1 MTIKKIIKY
10 VVLVLV
16 IVIVAGFSFFFVG
29 SNEPRE
35 DVRWGVNFSYK
46 HAENLGLDWQETYIA
61 LLDDL
66 GVRRIKLIT
75 QWNLLEPE
83 DDGFEFEE
91 IDWQL
96 QEAEKRGAEVLFVL
110 GMKTPRYPECHIP
123 DWASELETEA
133 RQEEVMEL
141 IRTTIERY
149 RSSPAIQIWQVE
161 NEPLFP
167 FGKCPP
173 KDKDFL
179 KEEVSLVR
187 ELDPT
192 RPVVITDSGEWSL
205 WFDVARIGD
214 VVGTTLYRKV
224 WFDSLNIY
232 TSYPLPSVFY
242 GRKAFLVKKLFNKEV
257 INVELQAEPWGPTLL
272 YNSPLDEQEK
282 TMNPE
287 RFRNII
293 KFAKKTGLPEFYLW
307 GAEWWY
313 WSKLQGNDVIW
324 EEARSLF

>member
-1 MTIKKIIKY
+1 MKKIIKY
-10 VVLVLV
+10 IAVILLIVV
-16 IVIVAGFSFFFVG
+16 VAAFSFFFVG

-35 DVRWGVNFSYK
+35 DIRWGANFSYK
-46 HAENLGLDWQETYIA
+46 HAENLGLDWRETYIA

-66 GVRRIKLIT
+66 KVRRIKLIT
-75 QWNLLEPE
+75 QWNLLEPN
-83 DDGFEFEE
+83 DGQFDFSD
-91 IDWQL
+91 IDWQIN
-96 QEAEKRGAEVLFVL
+96 EAEQRGVKVLLVA

-123 DWASELETEA
+123 DWAAGLNKESRENRVLGLLET
-133 RQEEVMEL
+133 VVL
-141 IRTTIERY
+141 RY
-149 RSSPAIQIWQVE
+149 KASSAIWAWQVE

-173 KDKDFL
+173 KDKNFL
-179 KEEVSLVR
+179 KEEVNLVKK
-187 ELDPT
+187 LDPT

-205 WFDVARIGD
+205 WFDVAKIGD

-232 TSYPLPSVFY
+232 TPYPLPSVFY
-242 GRKAFLVKKLFNKEV
+242 GRKAILIKKLFNKEV
-257 INVELQAEPWGPTLL
+257 INVELQAEPWGPMLL
-272 YNSPLDEQEK
+272 YDLPLEEQEK

-287 RFRNII
+287 RFRNVIE
-293 KFAKKTGLPEFYLW
+293 FAKKTGLREFYFW
-307 GAEWWY
+307 GVEWWY

>member
-1 MTIKKIIKY
+1 M
-10 VVLVLV
+10 
-16 IVIVAGFSFFFVG
+16 
-29 SNEPRE
+29 
-35 DVRWGVNFSYK
+35 
-46 HAENLGLDWQETYIA
+46 
-61 LLDDL
+61 

-83 DDGFEFEE
+83 DDNFEFGA

-96 QEAEKRGAEVLFVL
+96 QEAEKRDAEVLFVL

-123 DWASELETEA
+123 DWAADIDKDSRQKQVLELLET
-133 RQEEVMEL
+133 VIL
-141 IRTTIERY
+141 RY
-149 RSSPAIQIWQVE
+149 KESPAIWAWQVE

-167 FGKCPP
+167 FGECPP
-173 KDKDFL
+173 KDINFL
-179 KEEVSLVR
+179 RQEVALVKK
-187 ELDPT
+187 LDPT

-205 WFDVARIGD
+205 WFNVAKIGD

-232 TSYPLPSVFY
+232 TSYPLPPVFY

-282 TMNPE
+282 TMNLE
-287 RFRNII
+287 RFKNVISY
-293 KFAKKTGLPEFYLW
+293 AKRTGLSEFYLW

-313 WSKLQGNDVIW
+313 WLEIKQNQPEIWDEAAKL
-324 EEARSLF
+324 F